1 MEDRQPAAAASG
13 VRGPL
18 HGEPPVDE
26 TFKCLCE
33 RCKVSAQANGA
44 LFLCSWNRK
53 ALGKLACGLFSFFFR
68 ASVLVRTTAV
78 EHVSFVLSLTSL
90 MSLTSPYQVLS
101 AKTIRAMAPIGG
113 AVPRLPPHVP
123 AGQAAAQSR
132 SSRGFA
138 AERGGP
144 TTRARPDRGSSR
156 GRPVLLRRC

>member
-53 ALGKLACGLFSFFFR
+53 ALGKLACGLYSFFR
-68 ASVLVRTTAV
+68 ASVFVRTTAV

-90 MSLTSPYQVLS
+90 MSLTSP
-101 AKTIRAMAPIGG
+101 
-113 AVPRLPPHVP
+113 
-123 AGQAAAQSR
+123 
-132 SSRGFA
+132 
-138 AERGGP
+138 
-144 TTRARPDRGSSR
+144 
-156 GRPVLLRRC
+156 